1 MPYSIQPAENVSDA
15 VQRMA
20 LEQIDRAL
28 AVLTDHNVPRTE
40 AVYSL
45 RKRCKKVR
53 AILRLARGPLDDL
66 DCYRPANATLRDI
79 AARFSGLRDADVM
92 LATYD
97 RVMAGADGAVDV
109 RRDRRRY
116 GPVRA
121 ALTRRRSTLLARPE
135 NDLIFLLDEAHWL
148 VLKFRIGVADW
159 DFGETGFEA
168 IEPGLRKTYRRVLV
182 AADAAQADSTVDT
195 LHEWRKRLKYHRN
208 HLRLLKK
215 MAPGALAPRIKA
227 LWRLGDLL
235 GLDHDLA
242 VLHDLVSGDAGFD
255 RIKARDPFLALVDEV
270 RHATQTDALKAADD
284 LAFADEDATISRLA
298 GLWNIG
304 MNRPV
309 ATAGVAGS

>member
-20 LEQIDRAL
+20 LEQIDRAIG
-28 AVLTDHNVPRTE
+28 AIMDQSVPRTE

-53 AILRLARGPLDDL
+53 AILRLARGPLGDQG
-66 DCYRPANATLRDI
+66 CYRPANVTLRDI
-79 AARFSGLRDADVM
+79 AGRFSGLRDADVM
-92 LATYD
+92 LTTYD
-97 RVMAGADGAVDV
+97 RMMAQLTSQTN
-109 RRDRRRY
+109 RPPDRRRF

-121 ALTRRRSTLLARPE
+121 ALTRRRAALLNAPDD
-135 NDLIFLLDEAHWL
+135 DLAMLLDEAHWL
-148 VLKFRIGVADW
+148 LLKFRISVADW
-159 DFGETGFEA
+159 AFAEDGFQA
-168 IEPGLRKTYRRVLV
+168 VEPGLRKTYRRMMS
-182 AADAAQADSTVDT
+182 AARAARNDGTVDD

-215 MAPGALAPRIKA
+215 MAPRALAPRIKA
-227 LWRLGDLL
+227 LWHLGDLL

-242 VLHDLVSGDAGFD
+242 VLHALVAEDEAFAGI
-255 RIKARDPFLALVDEV
+255 RARAPFLALVDGIQ
-270 RHATQTDALKAADD
+270 RDTQTEAMLAAEE
-284 LAFADEDATISRLA
+284 LAFASEDTAISRLA

-309 ATAGVAGS
+309 AMTGIVGS